1 MKKIIVT
8 LAFLVLSFGDLQ
20 AQTNQPDNASNQ
32 TGYGNASDPLQN
44 ISQQMTGISKT
55 ITSLNKNIKEL
66 LEKFAVGKGMQLSE
80 RQQKLL
86 LGFEVLNR
94 AEQRLEILQK
104 FQIELTQKD
113 GEVKTRMAQIDEA
126 LLPGSIERNTA
137 MIGTTK
143 GEELREGR
151 RKSLETERRS
161 LQTLTAQINRNLQQN
176 SEELRQAENFVS
188 VLRRKVLPSIEM
200 EMSDL

>member
-1 MKKIIVT
+1 MYKSLCQQFFLEGVVNMKTIIFA
-8 LAFLVLSFGDLQ
+8 LIFMMFGFGSLQ
-20 AQTNQPDNASNQ
+20 AQTNPPDGKVGQ
-32 TGYGNASDPLQN
+32 TGYGITPDPLQN
-44 ISQQMTGISKT
+44 ISQQIAGISKSMN
-55 ITSLNKNIKEL
+55 SLNESIKEL

-86 LGFEVLNR
+86 LGFEVLKR

-113 GEVKTRMAQIDEA
+113 GEVKTCLAQIDEA

-137 MIGTTK
+137 FIGTTK

-151 RKSLETERRS
+151 RKTLETERRS
-161 LQTLTAQINRNLQQN
+161 LQTLTAQISRNLQQN
-176 SEELRQAENFVS
+176 SEELR
-188 VLRRKVLPSIEM
+188 
-200 EMSDL
+200 

>member
-1 MKKIIVT
+1 MRQFFFILIFVIFE
-8 LAFLVLSFGDLQ
+8 LGNLQ
-20 AQTNQPDNASNQ
+20 AQTNPADGNNQ
-32 TGYGNASDPLQN
+32 TAYGITPDPLQN
-44 ISQQMTGISKT
+44 ISQQVNSISKS
-55 ITSLNKNIKEL
+55 INSLNNSIKEL

-94 AEQRLEILQK
+94 VEQRLEILQK

-113 GEVKTRMAQIDEA
+113 GEVKTRLAQIDEA
-126 LLPGSIERNTA
+126 LLPSSVERNTA
-137 MIGTTK
+137 FIGTTK

-151 RKSLETERRS
+151 RKALETERRS
-161 LQTLTAQINRNLQQN
+161 LQTLTGQISRNLQQN

-188 VLRRKVLPSIEM
+188 VLRRKVLPAIES
-200 EMSDL
+200 EISDL